1 MRNPVFTPFTLP
13 SGLVLK
19 NRIAKAAMEENLA
32 QEDQTPSQILKNA
45 YSAWAEGE
53 QG

>member
-1 MRNPVFTPFTLP
+1 MHNPVFTSFTLP

-32 QEDQTPSQILKNA
+32 QEDQTPSQVLKKCL
-45 YSAWAEGE
+45 
-53 QG
+53 